1 MEVVNAFFNKF
12 KVQIKEIYE
21 KEKKGDDSI
30 ILVNYEN
37 PEDIKVTCTTIDT
50 IEPRILIDLENIK
63 KKTSQNN
70 NENLAIIMNKKN
82 INIVKYQ

>member
-1 MEVVNAFFNKF
+1 MEVVNVFFNKF

-21 KEKKGDDSI
+21 KDKTGDDSI

-37 PEDIKVTCTTIDT
+37 PEDIKVICTTIDT

-70 NENLAIIMNKKN
+70 NENLAIIMNKKD

>member
-21 KEKKGDDSI
+21 KEKKEDDSI

-37 PEDIKVTCTTIDT
+37 PEDIKVICTTIDT

-70 NENLAIIMNKKN
+70 NENLAIIMNKKD

>member
-12 KVQIKEIYE
+12 KLQIKEIYE
-21 KEKKGDDSI
+21 KEKKEDDSI

-37 PEDIKVTCTTIDT
+37 PEDIKVICTTIDT

-70 NENLAIIMNKKN
+70 NENLAIIMNKKD
-82 INIVKYQ
+82 INIVKY

>member
-30 ILVNYEN
+30 ILVNYKN
-37 PEDIKVTCTTIDT
+37 PEDIKVICTTIDT

-70 NENLAIIMNKKN
+70 NENLAIIMNKKD
-82 INIVKYQ
+82 INIVKYL

>member
-37 PEDIKVTCTTIDT
+37 PEDIKVICTTIDT

-70 NENLAIIMNKKN
+70 NENLAIIMNKKD